1 MQGALVANYPYDG
14 SPGARYYVFL
24 PSFFHMEDTSCSFAW
39 VLPEECC
46 RALEGGTHS
55 SVMLS

>member
-14 SPGARYYVFL
+14 SPGARYYVF
-24 PSFFHMEDTSCSFAW
+24 HMEDTSCSFAW
-39 VLPEECC
+39 VLPEEYC
-46 RALEGGTHS
+46 RALEGDTHS